1 MGEKIKTVDLVDLS
15 EFKIWLPPERLEA
28 GTNVLVQT
36 PTSKN
41 QNFHILLE
49 IVRNE
54 DDERYVGRVV
64 GSEPP
69 ALIGTGKFITEADLG
84 GIESGDLI
92 YFKKCNVR

>member
-1 MGEKIKTVDLVDLS
+1 MGEKIKTVDLIDLS
-15 EFKIWLPPERLEA
+15 EFKIWLSSERLEP

-36 PTSKN
+36 PASKS

-49 IVRNE
+49 IVRRE

-69 ALIGTGKFITEADLG
+69 TLTGNGKFIKETDLG
-84 GIESGDLI
+84 GIQSGDLV